1 MFAALKKMFG
11 RGEDQAATTS
21 TTPPPPIPAPRAT
34 AQAPAQPGA
43 RITPRSGEIAPRAV
57 APAAPA
63 PRATTPVAA
72 PAPAATPSRAVKPAA
87 PATKSSK
94 AVEPVDTG
102 YVSIPMAVII
112 SRIPADLAQMIQPV
126 AIGDTALPLAVV
138 LPMLSR
144 GSVKVPLSV
153 IRAGASEQAFRGP
166 APAADVEIDLP
177 LAEIVARLDPA
188 KLTRKRPSKRWDA
201 PPEVGNLFGPKGEAI
216 KPAQA
221 FFNEPQPASS
231 EPPKPSPSN
240 ATATSGDTAFLY
252 ALSRASLE
260 EKPIA
265 MNAMAAIPVPA
276 KPAPAP
282 ASFAPPAAPAPA
294 PVQPVAPAPVAPI
307 QSASSSRPASSV
319 APLPP
324 TSSGAAAGEL
334 ITVSLA
340 QVCERWP
347 ESVRVEINKLRL
359 AASQIAIP
367 ATEMEP
373 VLKTGR
379 VAFTWRQVAG
389 WLKPQA
395 VAVGP
400 ENAELKLEFP
410 LPVVASLFLSRFK
423 NKDAKKVSVG
433 ADIPDVFGNATGA
446 PVRPPVSVEPEP
458 APAPEPE
465 PVAVV
470 ADPEPVAPV
479 VEFVPPAAPAPIP
492 FSLGGS
498 SPAPAAAPVPS
509 PSPVTVQ
516 PPPPVAVASAPAA
529 PAQPLQVSRLGA
541 LFGQPQKTNWEPSE
555 IVQRV
560 CHLSGVA
567 GAVIAL
573 PEGLPVAA
581 QLPPHISADAL
592 SGFLPQMFARIN
604 QYTRELKLGES
615 SRLVIDVNGAAMM
628 VFRTGRVY
636 FGVLGQSGAN
646 LPAAQLS
653 LVATELNHLN
663 P

>member
-11 RGEDQAATTS
+11 RGEDQAAATS
-21 TTPPPPIPAPRAT
+21 TTPPPPIPVQRAT
-34 AQAPAQPGA
+34 TPSPVQPAA
-43 RITPRSGEIAPRAV
+43 RITPRTGEIAPRTTAPI
-57 APAAPA
+57 AAPKPAIQAQPAAPA
-63 PRATTPVAA
+63 
-72 PAPAATPSRAVKPAA
+72 RAVKPAA
-87 PATKSSK
+87 AAAKPA
-94 AVEPVDTG
+94 EPVDTG
-102 YVSIPMAVII
+102 YVSVPMAVIVP
-112 SRIPADLAQMIQPV
+112 RIPAEVAHVVLPV
-126 AIGDTALPLAVV
+126 AAGDSALPLSVV
-138 LPMLSR
+138 LPQLSR
-144 GSVKVPLSV
+144 GVLRIPLSA
-153 IRAGASEQAFRGP
+153 IRAGASADAFKGP
-166 APAADVEIDLP
+166 ALSSDIEIDLP
-177 LAEIVARLDPA
+177 LPEVVSRLDPA
-188 KLTRKRPSKRWDA
+188 KLARRRPAKRWDA
-201 PPEVGNLFGPKGEAI
+201 PPDVGNLFGPRGEPL
-216 KPAQA
+216 KPAQS
-221 FFNEPQPASS
+221 FFNDAPAPSA
-231 EPPKPSPSN
+231 EPPKASPSST
-240 ATATSGDTAFLY
+240 TATSGDTAFLY

-282 ASFAPPAAPAPA
+282 ASFAS
-294 PVQPVAPAPVAPI
+294 PVAPAPVQAAPAPI
-307 QSASSSRPASSV
+307 AAAPVPRPAP
-319 APLPP
+319 APAVQPAP
-324 TSSGAAAGEL
+324 AASAGQVEH
-334 ITVSLA
+334 ISVSLA

-367 ATEMEP
+367 ASEMEP

-433 ADIPDVFGNATGA
+433 ADIPDVFGNTSGA
-446 PVRPPVSVEPEP
+446 PSRPQVNLAPEP
-458 APAPEPE
+458 APPVPEPAPVALAAAPEPAA
-465 PVAVV
+465 PVA
-470 ADPEPVAPV
+470 PEPPAPVAPV
-479 VEFVPPAAPAPIP
+479 VEFAPSAAPTPIP
-492 FSLGGS
+492 FSLG
-498 SPAPAAAPVPS
+498 APS
-509 PSPVTVQ
+509 PTP
-516 PPPPVAVASAPAA
+516 APAA
-529 PAQPLQVSRLGA
+529 PAPAPVQAAQPVAAPQPAPVAAPVQPLQVSRLGA

-615 SRLVIDVNGAAMM
+615 SRLVIDVNGSAMM